1 VTLEL
6 PDAARKAI
14 AGMVDEVQDRLD
26 DMVPEYFPHLR
37 GLDIEGDPK
46 VESLIDQAFGLVY
59 EEFMRVMRNAPEP

>member
-26 DMVPEYFPHLR
+26 DMVPEYFHTS
-37 GLDIEGDPK
+37 GDSTSRATRRSNP
-46 VESLIDQAFGLVY
+46 
-59 EEFMRVMRNAPEP
+59 